1 MVKYPDLRSDRSD
14 TLMLTTTTNTTPQ
27 IDAATAAT
35 INACEH
41 GFGRGPVLGSVIALA
56 ARYAQ

>member
-1 MVKYPDLRSDRSD
+1 M
-14 TLMLTTTTNTTPQ
+14 LMTTTNTPTQ

-41 GFGRGPVLGSVIALA
+41 GFGRESVLGSVLALA

>member
-1 MVKYPDLRSDRSD
+1 M
-14 TLMLTTTTNTTPQ
+14 LMTSTNTTPK
-27 IDAATAAT
+27 IDAAAAAE

-41 GFGRGPVLGSVIALA
+41 GFGRESVLGSVTALV

>member
-1 MVKYPDLRSDRSD
+1 M
-14 TLMLTTTTNTTPQ
+14 LMTTQNTTPQ
-27 IDAATAAT
+27 IDAATAAK

-41 GFGRGPVLGSVIALA
+41 GFGRESVLGGVTALA

>member
-1 MVKYPDLRSDRSD
+1 M
-14 TLMLTTTTNTTPQ
+14 LMTTPNMTPK
-27 IDAATAAT
+27 IDAAAAAT

-41 GFGRGPVLGSVIALA
+41 GFGRESLLGSVSALV

>member
-1 MVKYPDLRSDRSD
+1 M
-14 TLMLTTTTNTTPQ
+14 LMTPTNTTPK

-41 GFGRGPVLGSVIALA
+41 GFGRGSLLGSVTALV

>member
-1 MVKYPDLRSDRSD
+1 
-14 TLMLTTTTNTTPQ
+14 MLITTTNTTPQ

-35 INACEH
+35 ISACEH
-41 GFGRGPVLGSVIALA
+41 GFGRESVLGSVTALA

>member
-1 MVKYPDLRSDRSD
+1 M
-14 TLMLTTTTNTTPQ
+14 LMTTTNTTPQ
-27 IDAATAAT
+27 IDAATAAP

-41 GFGRGPVLGSVIALA
+41 GFGRGSLLGSVTALV

>member
-1 MVKYPDLRSDRSD
+1 M
-14 TLMLTTTTNTTPQ
+14 TTPNTTPQ
-27 IDAATAAT
+27 IDAAAAAT

-41 GFGRGPVLGSVIALA
+41 GFGRGSLLGRVTALV

>member
-1 MVKYPDLRSDRSD
+1 M
-14 TLMLTTTTNTTPQ
+14 LMTTTNTTPQ
-27 IDAATAAT
+27 IDAATAAP

-41 GFGRGPVLGSVIALA
+41 GFGRELLGSVTALV